1 MHNTTS
7 ILGPVFA
14 LSFWTFIVLNYV
26 GFSRIRAS
34 MKGVVAPNDFRLGE
48 SANVPENVRLPNRN
62 YMNLLELP
70 QLFYVACLLIYAA
83 GITTQTTVA
92 LSWLYVI
99 LRVGHSI
106 VHLTHNNPI
115 HRLWV
120 FAASNTTLLVLW
132 VVAAV
137 AVWGK
142 SVA

>member
-83 GITTQTTVA
+83 NR
-92 LSWLYVI
+92 LS
-99 LRVGHSI
+99 
-106 VHLTHNNPI
+106 
-115 HRLWV
+115 
-120 FAASNTTLLVLW
+120 
-132 VVAAV
+132 
-137 AVWGK
+137 
-142 SVA
+142 

>member
-1 MHNTTS
+1 MHSTTS
-7 ILGPVFA
+7 ILGPIFA
-14 LSFWTFIVLNYV
+14 LGFWTFIVLNFV
-26 GFSRIRAS
+26 GFSRIRAG
-34 MKGVVAPNDFRLGE
+34 MKGIVSANDFRLGE
-48 SANVPENVRLPNRN
+48 SENVPDRVRLPNRN

-70 QLFYVACLLIYAA
+70 QLFYVACLLIYAI
-83 GITTQTTVA
+83 GITSPTTVA

-99 LRVGHSI
+99 LRIGHSI
-106 VHLTHNNPI
+106 VHLSYNNPV

-132 VVAAV
+132 SVAAL